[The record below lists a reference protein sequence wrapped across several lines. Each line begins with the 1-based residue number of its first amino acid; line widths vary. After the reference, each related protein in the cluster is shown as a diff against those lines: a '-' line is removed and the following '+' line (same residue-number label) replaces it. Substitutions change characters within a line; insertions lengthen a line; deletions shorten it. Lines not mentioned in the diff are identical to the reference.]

1 MKLVLFD
8 IDATLISTGAAGA
21 DAMRDV
27 FAELCGVPDGFAGIE
42 MSGKT
47 DIAIFRE
54 ALVKHNYHLAQTSQ
68 EYEIWLHSAAVVE

>member
-8 IDATLISTGAAGA
+8 IDGTLISTGAAGA

-47 DIAIFRE
+47 DTAILRE
-54 ALVKHNYHLAQTSQ
+54 ALTMHQLDEAGLSMCSTSA
-68 EYEIWLHSAAVVE
+68 ISPASA